1 MEGVVERGRVRRKL
15 ELVPRLRAP
24 PSRPLPSRGWRA
36 GRGDCR
42 RRTGGSADARAPPPR
57 SLPLCRLPFVFP
69 PGDERRASAAAA
81 GARRPALIGTP
92 SPASAR
98 QSLAAA
104 RARPQRR
111 RRGTWARGARQIAFC
126 DGAGRKGVGLRVV
139 RGVCCGRAL
148 CVCVCVC
155 VLVCA
160 CAGVIVF
167 LCAVEL
173 WLTEYGGVSLE
184 WRVLVGHP
192 CVQLES
198 AHSGVAFV
206 ESCRGAVAG
215 GDQCAEC
222 LSCVSGCA
230 CRGADGQGGRG
241 RTRPERRAA
250 RVPAGRRSAE
260 L

>member
-69 PGDERRASAAAA
+69 RGDERRASAAAA

-111 RRGTWARGARQIAFC
+111 RRGTWARGARQIASC
-126 DGAGRKGVGLRVV
+126 DGAGPVGSQ
-139 RGVCCGRAL
+139 C
-148 CVCVCVC
+148 
-155 VLVCA
+155 
-160 CAGVIVF
+160 
-167 LCAVEL
+167 
-173 WLTEYGGVSLE
+173 
-184 WRVLVGHP
+184 HP
-192 CVQLES
+192 CPSWEDKS
-198 AHSGVAFV
+198 AQASRAWSSSLGQDVEAASEVLTPAF
-206 ESCRGAVAG
+206 SPPPLGLG
-215 GDQCAEC
+215 Y
-222 LSCVSGCA
+222 
-230 CRGADGQGGRG
+230 
-241 RTRPERRAA
+241 AA
-250 RVPAGRRSAE
+250 ALYFRCCTDRLWDYWLATP
-260 L
+260 